1 MKVERNPFHLKRKH
15 CFLGAGGAG
24 NGRELDKTT
33 PVKIRKSSRQGV
45 MDYVTLKDSGKDGAQ
60 LMPETTVSRKSTAAS
75 VCGRKTELSEG
86 PWESQ
91 QNGKAITQPRES
103 FDTSSFLNP
112 HHSPLGWAL
121 EMAK

>member
-15 CFLGAGGAG
+15 CFLGGGG
-24 NGRELDKTT
+24 GDGRELDKTT

-45 MDYVTLKDSGKDGAQ
+45 MDYVTLKDSGKDGEQ

-103 FDTSSFLNP
+103 FDTSSFFNP
-112 HHSPLGWAL
+112 HHSPLGWAF